1 MKKTYKHKMIVGLAL
16 TTLAGTSVMSLSAP
30 AFLNNITVAHADS
43 SAIADN
49 TSQRSIT
56 LTKYAIQNE
65 SQLGAPGDGTEWN
78 NPDNLATLKNV
89 KFKLVRVKPLEG
101 GQPLVDASTAVE
113 GTDYEIDTT
122 FAPREAITD
131 DAGQVKFDLGT
142 GKANDGIYM
151 LVEEDS
157 TDVVNNTTGA
167 ATTIKYKAIPAF
179 IYVPMTNRG
188 SQSGLIYDVNV
199 YPKNEEDT
207 PLNPIKTID
216 GMNGESLVAGQT
228 YQWEAAFDINP
239 GDFFYIA
246 KEDSFI
252 EGLDPNTDYTG
263 PGSTGGHVH
272 KGDKVYMDYLT
283 VTDDLDPNQDLLSV
297 EMQVKDKDG
306 NWVTLE
312 QGTDYT
318 FKEGANVMKP
328 AGKNTVELTQAGMEK
343 VGTMTGATQMRV
355 VYKAQVK
362 EGWNGEIENS
372 FTVDKKSPGLDPDHD
387 TNPDKPK
394 YFDGGFDL
402 HKVDENGD
410 NLAGAEFY
418 IATSEANARA
428 GKFLA
433 SDGQSYAKETKL
445 PAGIHFLT
453 TTSDAQGH
461 ASFDGLPLKWYDD
474 VNGNGKQDMDGT
486 EPTFADADIQ
496 RDYWVVETKAPTGYE
511 LVKDPIKVTVN
522 LNTAADATWEAT
534 VENKKQS
541 DLPFTGA
548 KGTTLMVSI
557 AIGAIALGTAAV
569 VIDKKRRQA

>member
-1 MKKTYKHKMIVGLAL
+1 MKKSYKHKLIVGLAL
-16 TTLAGTSVMSLSAP
+16 TTLAGTSAISLSAP
-30 AFLNNITVAHADS
+30 AFLDNVTVAHADS
-43 SAIADN
+43 QAISDN
-49 TSQRSIT
+49 TSNRSIT

-65 SQLGAPGDGTEWN
+65 GQLGAPGDGTKWD

-89 KFKLVRVKPLEG
+89 KFKLVRVKALDG
-101 GQPLVDASTAVE
+101 GQPLVDATTAVE
-113 GTDYEIDTT
+113 GTDYKIDTDFT
-122 FAPREAITD
+122 PMEATTD
-131 DAGQVKFDLGT
+131 ANGQLTFDLGK

-157 TDVVNNTTGA
+157 TGVINNTTGA

-179 IYVPMTNRG
+179 IYVPMTNRQT
-188 SQSGLIYDVNV
+188 QSGLIYDVNV

-207 PLNPIKTID
+207 PLNPVKTID
-216 GMNGESLVAGQT
+216 GTNGESLVAGQV
-228 YQWEAAFDINP
+228 YEWDAAFDINP
-239 GDFFYIA
+239 SDIFYTA
-246 KEDSFI
+246 TEDSFI

-272 KGDKVYMDYLT
+272 KGDKVYMDYLK
-283 VTDDLDPNQDLLSV
+283 VSDNLNPNQNLLSV
-297 EMQVKDKDG
+297 DMQVKDKDN
-306 NWVTLE
+306 NWVSLE
-312 QGTDYT
+312 QGKDYT
-318 FKEGANVMKP
+318 FLDGANEMKP
-328 AGKNTVELTQAGMEK
+328 AGKNTVQLTQNGMEK
-343 VGTMTGATQMRV
+343 VGKMTGATQMRV
-355 VYKAQVK
+355 VYKAQVN
-362 EGWNGEIENS
+362 EGWDGEIKNTFS
-372 FTVDKKSPGLDPDHD
+372 VDDKSPGLKPDHD
-387 TNPDKPK
+387 TNPDIPK
-394 YFDGGFDL
+394 YYDGGFDL

-410 NLAGAEFY
+410 NLSGAEFY
-418 IATSEANARA
+418 IATSEENARA
-428 GKFLA
+428 GKYLA
-433 SDGQSYAKETKL
+433 SDDKSYAEGTDL
-445 PAGIHFLT
+445 PEGVHFLT

-461 ASFDGLPLKWYDD
+461 ANFDGLPLTWYED

-496 RDYWVVETKAPTGYE
+496 RDYWVVETKAPSGYE

-522 LNTAADATWEAT
+522 LNTASDTSWEAT

>member
-1 MKKTYKHKMIVGLAL
+1 MKNSYKHKIIVGLAL
-16 TTLAGTSVMSLSAP
+16 TTLTGTSAMSLSAP
-30 AFLNNITVAHADS
+30 AFLNTVTVAHADS
-43 SAIADN
+43 SAVADN
-49 TSQRSIT
+49 TSARSIT
-56 LTKYAIQNE
+56 LTKYAIQNQG
-65 SQLGAPGDGTEWN
+65 QLGAPGDGTAWD

-89 KFKLVRVKPLEG
+89 KFKLVRVKALDG
-101 GQPLVDASTAVE
+101 GQPLVDAATAVE
-113 GTDYEIDTT
+113 GTDYEIDSTFTPVEATT
-122 FAPREAITD
+122 NENGQIT
-131 DAGQVKFDLGT
+131 FDLGK
-142 GKANDGIYM
+142 GKENDGIYM

-157 TDVVNNTTGA
+157 TGVINNTTGA

-188 SQSGLIYDVNV
+188 SQSDLIYDVNV

-207 PLNPIKTID
+207 PLNPVKTID
-216 GMNGESLVAGQT
+216 GQDGESLVAGQT
-228 YQWEAAFDINP
+228 YKWEAAFDINP

-246 KEDSFI
+246 TQDSFI
-252 EGLDPNTDYTG
+252 EGLDPNADYTG
-263 PGSTGGHVH
+263 PDSTGGRVH
-272 KGDKVYMDYLT
+272 KGDKVYMDHLT

-318 FKEGANVMKP
+318 FKEGANEMKP

-343 VGTMTGATQMRV
+343 VGNMTGATQMRV

-362 EGWNGEIENS
+362 EGWNGKIENS
-372 FTVDKKSPGLDPDHD
+372 FTVNKKSPGLDPDTD
-387 TNPDKPK
+387 TNEDKPK
-394 YFDGGFDL
+394 YFDGGLDI
-402 HKVDENGD
+402 HKVDEKGD
-410 NLAGAEFY
+410 NLAGAEFH
-418 IATSEANARA
+418 IATSEENART

-433 SDGQSYAKETKL
+433 SDGQSYEEGKL
-445 PAGIHFLT
+445 PEGVHFLT
-453 TTSDAQGH
+453 TTSDDQGR
-461 ASFDGLPLKWYDD
+461 AEFNGLPLKWYDD

-486 EPTFADADIQ
+486 EPTFGNADIQ

-522 LNTAADATWEAT
+522 LGSQSDATWEAT

-541 DLPFTGA
+541 GLPFTGA
-548 KGTTLMVSI
+548 KGTTLLVSI
-557 AIGAIALGTAAV
+557 AVGAIALGTAAV

>member
-1 MKKTYKHKMIVGLAL
+1 MKKSYKHKMIVGLAL

-30 AFLNNITVAHADS
+30 AFLNNVTVAHADS

-65 SQLGAPGDGTEWN
+65 GQLGAPGDGTEWN

-167 ATTIKYKAIPAF
+167 TTTIKYKAIPAF
-179 IYVPMTNRG
+179 IYVPMTNRD

-228 YQWEAAFDINP
+228 YQWEAAFNINP

-246 KEDSFI
+246 TEDSFI

-263 PGSTGGHVH
+263 PNSTGGHVH
-272 KGDKVYMDYLT
+272 EGDKVYMDYLT

-318 FKEGANVMKP
+318 FKEGANQMTP

-362 EGWNGEIENS
+362 EGWNGKIENS

-461 ASFDGLPLKWYDD
+461 AGFDGLPLKWYDD

>member
-1 MKKTYKHKMIVGLAL
+1 MKKSYKHKMIIGLAL

-30 AFLNNITVAHADS
+30 AFLNNVTVAHADS

-131 DAGQVKFDLGT
+131 DAGQVKFELGT

-179 IYVPMTNRG
+179 IYVPMTNRD

-246 KEDSFI
+246 TEDSFI

>member
-1 MKKTYKHKMIVGLAL
+1 MKKSYKHKMIVGLAL

-246 KEDSFI
+246 TEDSFI

-362 EGWNGEIENS
+362 EGWNGKIENS

-445 PAGIHFLT
+445 PSGIHFLT

>member
-1 MKKTYKHKMIVGLAL
+1 MKNSYKQKIIVGLAL
-16 TTLAGTSVMSLSAP
+16 TTLAGTSAMSLSAP
-30 AFLNNITVAHADS
+30 AFLNTVAVAHADS

-49 TSQRSIT
+49 TSARSIT

-65 SQLGAPGDGTEWN
+65 GQLGAPGDGTEWD

-89 KFKLVRVKPLEG
+89 KFKLVRVKALKD
-101 GQPLVDASTAVE
+101 GQPLVDAATAVE
-113 GTDYEIDTT
+113 GTDYEIDSDFTPMEATT
-122 FAPREAITD
+122 DENGQIT
-131 DAGQVKFDLGT
+131 FDLGT

-157 TDVVNNTTGA
+157 TDVINNTSGE

-188 SQSGLIYDVNV
+188 SQSDLIYDVNV

-207 PLNPIKTID
+207 PLNPVKTID
-216 GMNGESLVAGQT
+216 GQNGESLVAGQT

-246 KEDSFI
+246 TEDSFI
-252 EGLDPNTDYTG
+252 EGLDPNADYTG

-272 KGDKVYMDYLT
+272 KDDKVYMDYLT

-297 EMQVKDKDG
+297 EMQVKNKEG
-306 NWVTLE
+306 EWVTLE

-318 FKEGANVMKP
+318 FKEGANEMKP
-328 AGKNTVELTQAGMEK
+328 AGKNTVQLTQAGMEK
-343 VGTMTGATQMRV
+343 VGNMTGATQMRV

-362 EGWNGEIENS
+362 EGWDGKIENS
-372 FTVDKKSPGLDPDHD
+372 FTVDKKSPGLKPDHD
-387 TNPDKPK
+387 VNPDKPK
-394 YFDGGFDL
+394 YFDGGLDI
-402 HKVDENGD
+402 HKVDEQGT

-418 IATSEANARA
+418 IATSEENARA

-433 SDGQSYAKETKL
+433 SDGQSYTEGTTL
-445 PAGIHFLT
+445 PEGVHFLT
-453 TTSDAQGH
+453 TTSDDQGH
-461 ASFDGLPLKWYDD
+461 AGFDGLPLTWYKD

-522 LNTAADATWEAT
+522 LNTEADATWEAT

>member
-1 MKKTYKHKMIVGLAL
+1 MKKSYKHKMIIGLAL

-30 AFLNNITVAHADS
+30 AFLNNVTVAHADS

-131 DAGQVKFDLGT
+131 DAGQVKFELGT

-246 KEDSFI
+246 TEDSFI

-496 RDYWVVETKAPTGYE
+496 RDYWVVETKALTGYE

>member
-1 MKKTYKHKMIVGLAL
+1 
-16 TTLAGTSVMSLSAP
+16 
-30 AFLNNITVAHADS
+30 
-43 SAIADN
+43 
-49 TSQRSIT
+49 
-56 LTKYAIQNE
+56 
-65 SQLGAPGDGTEWN
+65 
-78 NPDNLATLKNV
+78 
-89 KFKLVRVKPLEG
+89 
-101 GQPLVDASTAVE
+101 
-113 GTDYEIDTT
+113 
-122 FAPREAITD
+122 
-131 DAGQVKFDLGT
+131 
-142 GKANDGIYM
+142 
-151 LVEEDS
+151 
-157 TDVVNNTTGA
+157 
-167 ATTIKYKAIPAF
+167 
-179 IYVPMTNRG
+179 
-188 SQSGLIYDVNV
+188 
-199 YPKNEEDT
+199 
-207 PLNPIKTID
+207 
-216 GMNGESLVAGQT
+216 MN
-228 YQWEAAFDINP
+228 
-239 GDFFYIA
+239 
-246 KEDSFI
+246 
-252 EGLDPNTDYTG
+252 NTDYTG
-263 PGSTGGHVH
+263 PGSAGGHVH

-318 FKEGANVMKP
+318 FKEGANQMTP
-328 AGKNTVELTQAGMEK
+328 AGKNTVELTPAGMEK
-343 VGTMTGATQMRV
+343 VGTMTDATQMRV

-362 EGWNGEIENS
+362 EGWNGKIENS

>member
-1 MKKTYKHKMIVGLAL
+1 M
-16 TTLAGTSVMSLSAP
+16 
-30 AFLNNITVAHADS
+30 
-43 SAIADN
+43 
-49 TSQRSIT
+49 
-56 LTKYAIQNE
+56 
-65 SQLGAPGDGTEWN
+65 
-78 NPDNLATLKNV
+78 
-89 KFKLVRVKPLEG
+89 
-101 GQPLVDASTAVE
+101 
-113 GTDYEIDTT
+113 DTT

-246 KEDSFI
+246 TEDSFI